1 MKCVHVTVAGRVQG
15 VGYRAWCRDEA
26 VRRGLSGWVRNRAS
40 GDVEAVIAGEPAIVD
55 DMLAAL
61 WTGPSSASVSVV
73 DVAESDEAPEGEFTV
88 RATA

>member
-1 MKCVHVTVAGRVQG
+1 MKTLHVTVAGRVQG

-26 VRRGLSGWVRNRAS
+26 VRRGLSGWVRNCAS
-40 GDVEAVIAGEPAIVD
+40 GEVEAVIAGEPAIVD

-61 WTGPSSASVSVV
+61 WMGPSSASVSAV
-73 DVAESDEAPEGEFTV
+73 DVGGSDEVPNGEFVV